1 MKYKLSLSST
11 IPVVAYGNIIPTIE
25 IEGDD
30 YTEIEKDALS
40 KLSSLW
46 LRYSE
51 TPLKEK
57 NYEANGFERITTF
70 TGETILYNS
79 QEHIYMSLEGTRLLG
94 GSTYAKKFEKPF
106 DKASILPKYAK
117 KHDVTNELIERM

>member
-25 IEGDD
+25 VEGEN
-30 YTEIEKDALS
+30 YEKLEKDALS

-57 NYEANGFERITTF
+57 NQESDGYRKVETF
-70 TGETILYNS
+70 TGETVLYNS
-79 QEHIYMSLEGTRLLG
+79 QEHIYLSLDGTRLLG
-94 GSTYAKKFEKPF
+94 GSTYAKRFERPF
-106 DKASILPKYAK
+106 NKSAILPKYAK
-117 KHDVTNELIERM
+117 KHEVSNELIEQM